1 MRSRMVT
8 LMLAVLTGAVA
19 VAIVYF
25 YVQRVEEQTTRG
37 QEAVPVL
44 VAGQSLP
51 AGTTWADIVGSQ
63 LADQQDIPE
72 RYVAP
77 GALGSFDDLSRGV
90 LTRKV
95 VAGEQLTYQAFA
107 ANDQSAFDSGFEA
120 GTVALALPVERVR
133 AVAGHVAPGSHLNA
147 FETSDQGGTQLI
159 ARRVEVVEVQPA
171 AEGDPAGLD
180 AMVLEVTQPDAV
192 ELINA
197 QEQASLWFTL
207 IPQRGPS

>member
-63 LADQQDIPE
+63 LAEQQNIPE

-77 GALGSFDDLSRGV
+77 GALGGFQDLSRGV
-90 LTRKV
+90 LAREV
-95 VAGEQLTYQAFA
+95 VAGEQLTSQAFA
-107 ANDQSAFDSGFEA
+107 ADAQTAFGSQFKA
-120 GTVALALPVERVR
+120 GTQVLSLPVERAR
-133 AVAGHVAPGSHLNA
+133 AVAGHLA
-147 FETSDQGGTQLI
+147 
-159 ARRVEVVEVQPA
+159 
-171 AEGDPAGLD
+171 
-180 AMVLEVTQPDAV
+180 
-192 ELINA
+192 
-197 QEQASLWFTL
+197 
-207 IPQRGPS
+207 